1 MKAMRERSISAGYW
15 LVCCSWLLAIG
26 PLRGIE
32 GGCGNREAH
41 QCCPGRNNDC
51 LDFSRRRTPCY
62 CDNYCEKTGDCC
74 DDYHAVCQVSAA
86 VDCVVGPWG
95 PWSECSALCGTG
107 SKDRM
112 RQVIVPP
119 RNGGAPCP
127 DLKQRRGCLG
137 ESPLCETAKE
147 VAKIL
152 PNSFKR
158 DFKDPW
164 RRPHMLM
171 REKMPS
177 YCIYF
182 RLKQVGAACNVHFWS
197 SQLVR
202 ERRICVEC
210 QGDAVGS
217 KKRCQGDGLQGARTF
232 WTAASVTGCQGSWTQ
247 ESSQEN
253 CVCAQRSF
261 IFV

>member
-171 REKMPS
+171 REKMPREPDGERGRHPTKNKDVTFPNDFHGLS
-177 YCIYF
+177 GSSICTVPWQQ
-182 RLKQVGAACNVHFWS
+182 RPWS
-197 SQLVR
+197 H
-202 ERRICVEC
+202 
-210 QGDAVGS
+210 QGEAIRAVALS
-217 KKRCQGDGLQGARTF
+217 R
-232 WTAASVTGCQGSWTQ
+232 
-247 ESSQEN
+247 
-253 CVCAQRSF
+253 
-261 IFV
+261 